1 MHDEQITVT
10 QRCGNVYEDLGLPD
24 AKEMLVKAQLALS
37 IARII
42 KSRGLTQSKAA
53 KIIGLSQ
60 PKLSYMLNGKFR
72 GISEAKMLECIT
84 RLGRDIQIV
93 IQPSTHRETENGHIE
108 VVYAYF

>member
-10 QRCGNVYEDLGLPD
+10 QGCGNVYEDLGLPD

-42 KSRGLTQSKAA
+42 KSKGLSQKKAGQ
-53 KIIGLSQ
+53 IIGLSQ
-60 PKLSYMLNGKFR
+60 PKLSDMLNGNFR

-84 RLGRDIQIV
+84 RLGKDIQIV
-93 IQPSTHRETENGHIE
+93 INPGTRQENSHGHIE
-108 VVYAYF
+108 VCMV